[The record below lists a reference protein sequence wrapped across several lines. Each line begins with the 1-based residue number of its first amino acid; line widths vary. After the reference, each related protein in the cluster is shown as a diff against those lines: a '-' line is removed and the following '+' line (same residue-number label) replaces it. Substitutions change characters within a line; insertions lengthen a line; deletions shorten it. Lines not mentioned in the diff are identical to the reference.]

1 MEFTPNVTLL
11 YDCLINRE
19 FEISQLKTLLESHAF
34 SADEVSEAAYHYVDR
49 CCTDLMDIEG
59 LSLYEGFGGVVPGC
73 PSSHMVEAV
82 QLLLEYGLNPNAIYN
97 DENIMAVLKFIYNG
111 YIAADTLSLLLSHG
125 GNPILTVDGETIL
138 DDTGF
143 YVSFDLAEIE
153 DRVRYDALVH
163 YWMVLVGFCVAA
175 KVENI
180 AVKPCGNF
188 DLSNLKN
195 HRNYYFGAVDKP
207 ENPEHRSND
216 WDMYIF
222 DRRTNKAV
230 AVY

>member
-1 MEFTPNVTLL
+1 MEFAPNVTLL
-11 YDCLINRE
+11 YDCLISRQ
-19 FEISQLKTLLESHAF
+19 FEISQLKTLLEGHDF
-34 SADEVSEAAYHYVDR
+34 TADEVSEAAYHYVDK
-49 CCTDLMDIEG
+49 CCNDLMDIEG
-59 LSLYEGFGGVVPGC
+59 LSLYEGFGEIVPGW

-82 QLLLEYGLNPNAIYN
+82 QLLLEYGLNPNVIYG
-97 DENIMAVLKFIYNG
+97 DENIMTVLKFIDNG

-125 GNPILTVDGETIL
+125 GNPLLVVDGVTIL

-143 YVSFDLAEIE
+143 YIFFDLVNIE

-163 YWMVLVGFCVAA
+163 YWMVLVGFCAAA
-175 KVENI
+175 KIENI
-180 AVKPCGNF
+180 DIKPCGSF

-195 HRNYYFGAVDKP
+195 HRNYYFGAVDKW
-207 ENPEHRSND
+207 ENPERSIYNCD
-216 WDMYIF
+216 LYIF